1 MTPQW
6 VVKAHPSFSKDLA
19 RLSSNDLRT
28 FYKKKDKIRRNPERG
43 KHLSGGIN
51 CYREPITSNIR
62 LIYAIK
68 GNTIQ
73 LLTIGKHDEAYKNY
87 LKRFFSLE

>member
-1 MTPQW
+1 LTPQW
-6 VVKAHPSFSKDLA
+6 IVKAHPIFSKDLSK
-19 RLSSNDLRT
+19 LSPKDLHI
-28 FYKKKDKIRRNPERG
+28 FYKKKDKIRNNPERG
-43 KHLSGGIN
+43 KHLSGGYN

-68 GNTIQ
+68 GNIVL
-73 LLTIGKHDEAYKNY
+73 LLTIGTHDEAYKNY